1 MLNKKNKGFTLIELL
16 AVIAL
21 LAIVGI
27 TSYSII
33 RRTMMKAKL
42 KAIQTTATTLEKQA
56 KDKITLKDEYLC
68 YGRSVDSAFS
78 SSSIAVCNTSYDDC
92 HNNTEYAGC
101 KRYFGNE
108 KCSSLYNLTD
118 DYRMTV
124 YYQPATNH
132 IYMYFGIM
140 WDGKLK
146 EYSEVKSQK
155 NYDHFISK
163 YNARE
168 IAELSKRELS
178 NTENNIYNEYI
189 TYDGNNLAG
198 INISKYKGIQQS
210 KFTIKSNLD
219 DKVNSAGQVKVSDAC
234 SALYKGVMGWE

>member
-1 MLNKKNKGFTLIELL
+1 MLFKKNKGFTLIELL

-27 TSYSII
+27 ASYNII
-33 RRTMMKAKL
+33 RKTMMNAKL
-42 KAIQTTATTLEKQA
+42 KTIQTTATTLEKQA

-68 YGRSVDSAFS
+68 YTKDADNTFS
-78 SSSIAVCNTSYDDC
+78 SSSIAVCNKDISSC
-92 HNNTEYAGC
+92 HNGETYAGC
-101 KRYFGNE
+101 KRYYGNK
-108 KCSSLYNLTD
+108 KCNSLYNLTD
-118 DYRMTV
+118 DYRMAV

-155 NYDHFISK
+155 NYKDFILK
-163 YNARE
+163 YNERE
-168 IAELSKRELS
+168 IAELSKRALS
-178 NTENNIYNEYI
+178 DTEDNIYNEYI
-189 TYDGNNLAG
+189 TYDGNKLAG

-210 KFTIKSNLD
+210 ESTIKSNLD
-219 DKVNSAGQVKVSDAC
+219 AKVNSEGKVKVSDAC
-234 SALYKGVMGWE
+234 STLYKGVMGW